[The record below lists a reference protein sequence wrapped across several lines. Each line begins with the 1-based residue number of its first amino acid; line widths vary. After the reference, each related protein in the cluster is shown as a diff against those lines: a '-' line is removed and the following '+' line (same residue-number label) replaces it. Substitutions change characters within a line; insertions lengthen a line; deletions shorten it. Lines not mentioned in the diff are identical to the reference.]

1 MCTDPCDHVVSFC
14 CVYSSRPHQ
23 CCCCCTHIG
32 AGKDVTYYVMAAGKN
47 WEDHHVLKEVKI
59 QKEFSWAQ
67 LTDDIIKDNR
77 DKLPGDAT
85 LITSYH
91 GPWMDIKKYT
101 YSNPPKALNI
111 IAVMATGEL
120 ERDE

>member
-1 MCTDPCDHVVSFC
+1 MPT
-14 CVYSSRPHQ
+14 
-23 CCCCCTHIG
+23 
-32 AGKDVTYYVMAAGKN
+32 AKDLVQALAMAKRAKTEVAYYVMAAGQN

-59 QKEFSWAQ
+59 TSPFTWAQ

-91 GPWMDIKKYT
+91 GRPWIDMIKRT
-101 YSNPPKALNI
+101 YSDPPDALNI
-111 IAVMATGEL
+111 IAVTAEG
-120 ERDE
+120 ERDRDE